1 MKKLIMTL
9 IAGVSAIALNAAA
22 TAERQPKSA
31 RRPIVVRSTG
41 DAKRVQ
47 KPSSVKTVNKP
58 SPVKTVNKPSGEK
71 SARDA
76 KTGKSVVVKRRGV
89 ASKRGHR
96 VDHRDRMSKHDRRLI
111 ERIEEADSM
120 RELRRYMQDAVASRE
135 EDVRMA
141 MIEALD
147 GADHTS
153 PSDFA
158 YFIADPS
165 EEVSEAAFSAW
176 TSALEDARP
185 HRRARAIIEAAEILK
200 GASGG
205 HMHGAVPPPAQVV
218 VPANGVVPAT
228 TVVQP
233 APAVVQPIQTVVQPA
248 ETVEQPA
255 VPVVQPVAQPA
266 VQVIQ

>member
-1 MKKLIMTL
+1 MKKLIMIV
-9 IAGVSAIALNAAA
+9 IAGVSAIALNAVP
-22 TAERQPKSA
+22 TGVRQPDRHAKSGK
-31 RRPIVVRSTG
+31 PVVVRRKG
-41 DAKRVQ
+41 V
-47 KPSSVKTVNKP
+47 SSKL
-58 SPVKTVNKPSGEK
+58 
-71 SARDA
+71 A
-76 KTGKSVVVKRRGV
+76 
-89 ASKRGHR
+89 HR
-96 VDHRDRMSKHDRRLI
+96 VDHRDRMSKHDRHLI

-120 RELRRYMQDAVASRE
+120 RELRRYMQEAVASRE

-141 MIEALD
+141 MVEALD

-165 EEVSEAAFSAW
+165 EDVSDAAFSAW
-176 TSALEDARP
+176 ASALEDARP

-200 GASGG
+200 GASGV
-205 HMHGAVPPPAQVV
+205 HMHGTVPPPAPVV
-218 VPANGVVPAT
+218 VPTSGVVPAA

-248 ETVEQPA
+248 EAVVQPA
-255 VPVVQPVAQPA
+255 VPVAQPVAQPA